1 MRATASTDRER
12 QMLAL
17 WEATVGHDRWQRD
30 DALLGIA
37 APAPRGLGARNLGL
51 LALRNAIFNR
61 QWSLRSACPA
71 CATECEFTVDC
82 VALAEQ
88 LGAQP
93 IEQCATIEWQGR
105 SLSARAP
112 TIDDLIAIAGETDSA
127 AAARALLARCL
138 EGADDLAI
146 DDVALDLPAV
156 EGLERH
162 LEALDPAAT
171 IAFQLR
177 CVGCGHDWPSLL
189 DVGEALSAELQR
201 AAERTL
207 TEVDALARAYGWTE
221 AEVLQLSPVRRA
233 AYLQLVGAV

>member
-12 QMLAL
+12 QVLAL
-17 WEATVGHDRWQRD
+17 WEATVGRDRWQRD

-51 LALRNAIFNR
+51 LALRNAIFSR

-93 IEQCATIEWQGR
+93 IEPSATIEWQGR
-105 SLSARAP
+105 SLAARAP
-112 TIDDLIAIAGETDSA
+112 TIDDLIAIAGEADSA
-127 AAARALLARCL
+127 DAARALLVRCL
-138 EGADDLAI
+138 EGTDDLAV
-146 DDVALDLPAV
+146 DGAAV

-162 LEALDPAAT
+162 IEALDPAAT
-171 IAFQLR
+171 IAFQLH
-177 CVGCGHDWPSLL
+177 CVGCSHEWSSLL

-233 AYLQLVGAV
+233 AYLQLVEAE